1 MKLGIE
7 GKHALVTG
15 ASAGLGEAAA
25 TALAAEN
32 ASVTICSR
40 SADRLKQAV
49 DRIERAT
56 GNRPEYVEADIS
68 TPEGVQGLGEALS
81 GRAVDIL
88 VSNTGGPPA
97 GQFLDV
103 EPDQWDRGYRLIL
116 DSAVRLT
123 RMVLPGMIERE
134 WGRLIYIT
142 SVSVFQPI
150 DNLMLSNSF
159 RAGVTGFVK
168 TISNNYARHGVTANT
183 VCPGYTDTARL
194 RELAEKAAENS
205 PQSADEILQG
215 FGKDTPVGR
224 IGKPEELAALIAF
237 LASVHAANI
246 TGASIP
252 VDGGHHKF
260 LL

>member
-1 MKLGIE
+1 MDLGIK

-25 TALAAEN
+25 TALAAEG
-32 ASVTICSR
+32 ARVTINSR
-40 SADRLKQAV
+40 SVERLEQAA
-49 DRIERAT
+49 DRIEKST
-56 GNRPEYVEADIS
+56 GNRPEFIQADIS
-68 TPEGVQGLGEALS
+68 TSEGIQGLGEALS

-103 EPDQWDRGYRLIL
+103 EPDQWDRGFKLIL

-123 RMVLPGMIERE
+123 RMVLPGMMERQ

-168 TISNNYARHGVTANT
+168 TISNNYAGHGITANT
-183 VCPGYTDTARL
+183 VCPGYTGTERL
-194 RELAEKAAENS
+194 RELAEKSAEGS
-205 PQSADEILQG
+205 SKSAEDVMKS
-215 FGKDTPVGR
+215 FGESTPVGR
-224 IGKPEELAALIAF
+224 VGKPEELAALIAF
-237 LASVHAANI
+237 LASERAAYI

-252 VDGGHHKF
+252 VDGGHHNF